1 MLVIDFAHLYTIA
14 LPSRSAA
21 KGATVTDIARGLEGV
36 NVTATKLCRI
46 DGQKGELVYAGYD
59 IFELADHSTFEE
71 VAFLLWN
78 LRLPNA
84 GELAE
89 LNQFLYTERELSDLN
104 RRMLREIVGF
114 VRPMRA
120 LEICVEAVGALD
132 TKSSVLTPEQLR
144 LTAARLTARM
154 ATIVAAYHRL
164 RHHQEPVPPRSD
176 LGHASN
182 FLYMLTGHEPNEL
195 EARTFDVAMILHAE
209 HEMNASTFSAIVTA
223 STLSDMYSAIASAI
237 GTLKGPLH
245 GGANEAV
252 FKTLQEIGDESNIP
266 AYVDAMMERGDRV
279 MGIGHR
285 IYKTTDPRAII
296 LERLGHQV
304 ADQAEERKWFDMSLK
319 LRDYLAKKLEGR
331 PLYPNVDF
339 FSASV
344 YHMLGIPSD
353 LYTPIFA
360 LARITGWTAHLL
372 EQYGDNHLVRPNAVY
387 EGAENREYVG
397 INQR

>member
-1 MLVIDFAHLYTIA
+1 VTTE
-14 LPSRSAA
+14 
-21 KGATVTDIARGLEGV
+21 TVARGLEGI

-46 DGQKGELVYAGYD
+46 DGLKGELIYAGYD
-59 IFELADHSTFEE
+59 IFDLAEKSTFEE

-78 LRLPNA
+78 LRLPGGSELDQLNA
-84 GELAE
+84 
-89 LNQFLYTERELSDLN
+89 FLRKE
-104 RRMLREIVGF
+104 RMLDPIVERTLRDLYAH
-114 VRPMRA
+114 VRPMRT
-120 LEICVEAVGALD
+120 LEIAVELIGALD
-132 TKSSVLTPEQLR
+132 PHSSDLTQGTLR
-144 LTAARLTARM
+144 ATAARLM
-154 ATIVAAYHRL
+154 AKMGTVIAAYDRL
-164 RHHQEPVPPRSD
+164 RNGKEPIPPRDD
-176 LGHASN
+176 LNHAAN
-182 FLYMLTGHEPNEL
+182 FLYMLTGEVPNEL
-195 EARTFDVAMILHAE
+195 HARTFDVALILHAE

-252 FKTLQEIGDESNIP
+252 YRTVEAIHEEKNIP
-266 AYVDAMMERGDRV
+266 THVEALLGRGERV

-285 IYKTTDPRAII
+285 VYKTTDPRAII

-304 ADQAEERKWFDMSLK
+304 AEGNPDRHYFDLSLK
-319 LRDYLAKKLEGR
+319 LRDYLARKLEGK

-344 YHMLGIPSD
+344 YKMLGIPAD

-372 EQYGDNHLVRPNAVY
+372 EQYADNRLVRPNALY
-387 EGAENREYVG
+387 EGAANRAYEPITARG
-397 INQR
+397 

>member
-1 MLVIDFAHLYTIA
+1 MTE
-14 LPSRSAA
+14 
-21 KGATVTDIARGLEGV
+21 IARGLEGI

-46 DGQKGELVYAGYD
+46 DGQKGELIYSGYD
-59 IFELADHSTFEE
+59 IYDLAEKSTFEE

-78 LRLPNA
+78 QRLPSKA
-84 GELAE
+84 EYDELRE
-89 LNQFLYTERELSDLN
+89 RMISERELSDLN
-104 RRMLREIVGF
+104 KQLLRDLVGH
-114 VRPMRA
+114 VRPMRS
-120 LEICVEAVGALD
+120 LEICVEVVGALD
-132 TKSSVLTPEQLR
+132 PKSSDLSNAQLKEA
-144 LTAARLTARM
+144 AARLTARM
-154 ATIVAAYHRL
+154 ATVVAAHHRL
-164 RHHQEPVPPRSD
+164 RLGKEPVSPRAD
-176 LGHASN
+176 LGHAAN
-182 FLYMLTGHEPNEL
+182 FLYMLSGEEPSPL
-195 EARTFDVAMILHAE
+195 HARTMDVAMILHAE

-252 FKTLQEIGDESNIP
+252 YKLVDAIGTEENIP
-266 AYVDAMMERGDRV
+266 QHIEALLARGDRV

-285 IYKTTDPRAII
+285 IYKTTDPRAVI

-304 ADQAEERKWFDMSLK
+304 AEGSPDRKYFDLSLK

-344 YHMLGIPSD
+344 YKMLGIPSD

-372 EQYGDNHLVRPNAVY
+372 EQYADNRLVRPNALY
-387 EGAENREYVG
+387 EGAPNRPYLELD
-397 INQR
+397 QRN